1 MRKRTNPAAPTADP
15 AAQTSQPQTPTRP
28 APPAFTPVPRKCA
41 RYDGWTPARQA
52 AFIDALNDT
61 GSVKAACAAVG
72 MAEVGAY
79 QLRRQPGAE
88 EFAAAWAAAQENGI
102 GILRDALMHRAIHG
116 VEVPVYSYGKLVGA
130 RRVYNDRVGTFML
143 ANYDGQLSRG
153 ASGLPLRLKQ
163 VVDEEVQ
170 KARADED
177 AGSAEFLDEAMD
189 HFCKL
194 VDAMRARFT
203 DLGLIA
209 FDRTDNR
216 RQAWARI
223 VAWAGCED
231 SLALR
236 TAVAYMR
243 D

>member
-1 MRKRTNPAAPTADP
+1 M
-15 AAQTSQPQTPTRP
+15 
-28 APPAFTPVPRKCA
+28 PRKCA
-41 RYDGWTPARQA
+41 RHDGWTPARQA

-79 QLRRQPGAE
+79 QLRRKPGAE

-143 ANYDGQLSRG
+143 ANYDGQLSGG
-153 ASGLPLRLKQ
+153 ASGLPLRLKR
-163 VVDEEVQ
+163 VVDEEVK
-170 KARADED
+170 KARAGEK
-177 AGSAEFLDEAMD
+177 ARSAEFLNEAMD
-189 HFCKL
+189 HYCKL

-209 FDRTDNR
+209 FDRNDNR
-216 RQAWARI
+216 KQAWARI

-231 SLALR
+231 SFALR
-236 TAVAYMR
+236 SAVAHMR

>member
-1 MRKRTNPAAPTADP
+1 MRKRKPPTAAPAALAAAVETPIAAAPESGPDP
-15 AAQTSQPQTPTRP
+15 NPQPRP

-41 RYDGWTPARQA
+41 RHDGWTPARQA

-143 ANYDGQLSRG
+143 ANYDGQLRGG

-163 VVDEEVQ
+163 IVEQEVAKAHVEWEAERRSSEVEDYLRVIEDMNRVRDRLRAGGYVVEE
-170 KARADED
+170 D
-177 AGSAEFLDEAMD
+177 
-189 HFCKL
+189 
-194 VDAMRARFT
+194 
-203 DLGLIA
+203 
-209 FDRTDNR
+209 
-216 RQAWARI
+216 
-223 VAWAGCED
+223 
-231 SLALR
+231 
-236 TAVAYMR
+236 
-243 D
+243 